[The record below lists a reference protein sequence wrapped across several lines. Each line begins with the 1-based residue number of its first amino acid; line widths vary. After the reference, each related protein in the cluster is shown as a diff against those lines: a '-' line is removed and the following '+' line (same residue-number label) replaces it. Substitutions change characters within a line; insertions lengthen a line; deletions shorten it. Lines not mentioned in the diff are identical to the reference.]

1 MLVEDNDQVLA
12 YALDANSTQATWVVA
27 PGEGEPI
34 TALHASLDGSM
45 LAMQRSSAF
54 LQFVHIRS
62 SKMFVQGPR
71 SKSRLLKFF
80 WSPSAAYDLVM
91 ATEHGLEL
99 YQQLSQGQGLRYM
112 GSRKHPTS
120 WCIYS
125 HESRIALLATG
136 EGGLWLQSRHTKS
149 QMMQCSGCHP
159 SSWDPVHPSRQ
170 APKQGLVSVSHPR
183 TSRC

>member
-1 MLVEDNDQVLA
+1 MQMCIFAMTSQLVKSICTNDPAAMNMLCHVHN
-12 YALDANSTQATWVVA
+12 ALFV
-27 PGEGEPI
+27 
-34 TALHASLDGSM
+34 
-45 LAMQRSSAF
+45 F
-54 LQFVHIRS
+54 L
-62 SKMFVQGPR
+62 QGPR

-99 YQQLSQGQGLRYM
+99 YQQLSKGQGLRYM

-136 EGGLWLQSRHTKS
+136 EGGLWLQVITNASETHLYFRLFHIWQYVYVKFAFACLLAAV
-149 QMMQCSGCHP
+149 QLLAG
-159 SSWDPVHPSRQ
+159 
-170 APKQGLVSVSHPR
+170 
-183 TSRC
+183 